1 MTTGTFVRPVA
12 ERAYTALM
20 LDMPLTPAA
29 TVDLGAV
36 NEEHYRALQQAVR
49 QDCPVAELDAAL
61 GNGPALTTLVKSYAG
76 IDLRFVTPWDLLS
89 LEEDPQ

>member
-1 MTTGTFVRPVA
+1 MTTGTFIRPVA
-12 ERAYTALM
+12 ERAYMALM

-36 NEEHYRALQQAVR
+36 DEEHYRALQQAIR

-76 IDLRFVTPWDLLS
+76 IDLRFVTPWDQLS